1 MIIECPACSKKFN
14 IDEKLIQDEG
24 RLLKCGNCDHTW
36 FFKKDENIKLE
47 AETTKLNEINQNKSE
62 FNTGPVEEPIKQKK
76 KIRKKI
82 PKKSSTKES
91 TSKELVSIEK
101 SSVSRENNIIKKIF
115 LIIISIIAFILL
127 IDTFKN
133 QISVIFPGILK
144 MSDSLYLVINDLKLF
159 IKDFTQVKMIQIITK
174 PFRWFF
180 KLEAASGFGLTFAA
194 IIALIGKKSNLSELY
209 FSTLNKYLF
218 F

>member
-14 IDEKLIQDEG
+14 IDEKLIPDEG

-36 FFKKDENIKLE
+36 FYKKEDNLKLE
-47 AETTKLNEINQNKSE
+47 TETIKINEINENKSE
-62 FNTGPVEEPIKQKK
+62 INIEPVDVPIKETK

-82 PKKSSTKES
+82 SKKSSTKES
-91 TSKELVSIEK
+91 TSKELVSIDK
-101 SSVSRENNIIKKIF
+101 SSISRENNIIKKIF

-133 QISVIFPGILK
+133 QISLVFPGILQ

-159 IKDFTQVKMIQIITK
+159 IKDLV
-174 PFRWFF
+174 R
-180 KLEAASGFGLTFAA
+180 
-194 IIALIGKKSNLSELY
+194 
-209 FSTLNKYLF
+209 
-218 F
+218 

>member
-14 IDEKLIQDEG
+14 IDEKLIPDEG

-36 FFKKDENIKLE
+36 FYKKEENLKLE
-47 AETTKLNEINQNKSE
+47 TETIKINEIEENKSE
-62 FNTGPVEEPIKQKK
+62 INIEPVEEPIKQTK

-82 PKKSSTKES
+82 SKKSSTKES
-91 TSKELVSIEK
+91 TSKELVSIDK

-133 QISVIFPGILK
+133 QISVIFPGILQ

-159 IKDFTQVKMIQIITK
+159 IKDLV
-174 PFRWFF
+174 R
-180 KLEAASGFGLTFAA
+180 
-194 IIALIGKKSNLSELY
+194 
-209 FSTLNKYLF
+209 
-218 F
+218 

>member
-14 IDEKLIQDEG
+14 IDEKLIPDEG

-36 FFKKDENIKLE
+36 FYKKEENLELETETIKI
-47 AETTKLNEINQNKSE
+47 NEIEESKSE
-62 FNTGPVEEPIKQKK
+62 INVEPVEEPIKQIK

-82 PKKSSTKES
+82 SKKSVTKES
-91 TSKELVSIEK
+91 TSKELISIDK

-127 IDTFKN
+127 LDTFKN

-144 MSDSLYLVINDLKLF
+144 ILDSLYLVINDLKLF
-159 IKDFTQVKMIQIITK
+159 IKDLV
-174 PFRWFF
+174 R
-180 KLEAASGFGLTFAA
+180 
-194 IIALIGKKSNLSELY
+194 
-209 FSTLNKYLF
+209 
-218 F
+218 

>member
-14 IDEKLIQDEG
+14 IDEKLIPDEG

-36 FFKKDENIKLE
+36 FYKKEDNLKLE
-47 AETTKLNEINQNKSE
+47 TETIKINEINENKSE
-62 FNTGPVEEPIKQKK
+62 INIEPVDVPIKETK

-82 PKKSSTKES
+82 SKKSSTKES
-91 TSKELVSIEK
+91 TSKELVSIDK

-133 QISVIFPGILK
+133 QISLIFPGIVQ

-159 IKDFTQVKMIQIITK
+159 IKDLV
-174 PFRWFF
+174 R
-180 KLEAASGFGLTFAA
+180 
-194 IIALIGKKSNLSELY
+194 
-209 FSTLNKYLF
+209 
-218 F
+218 

>member
-14 IDEKLIQDEG
+14 IDEKLIPDEG

-36 FFKKDENIKLE
+36 FYKKEEKKNLE
-47 AETTKLNEINQNKSE
+47 AETTKISQIEENKSE
-62 FNTGPVEEPIKQKK
+62 INIEQVEEPIKQTK

-82 PKKSSTKES
+82 SKKTSTKES
-91 TSKELVSIEK
+91 TSKELVSIDK

-133 QISVIFPGILK
+133 HISVIFPGILQ
-144 MSDSLYLVINDLKLF
+144 MSNSLYLVINDLKLF
-159 IKDFTQVKMIQIITK
+159 IKDLV
-174 PFRWFF
+174 R
-180 KLEAASGFGLTFAA
+180 
-194 IIALIGKKSNLSELY
+194 
-209 FSTLNKYLF
+209 
-218 F
+218 

>member
-14 IDEKLIQDEG
+14 IDEKLIPDEG

-36 FFKKDENIKLE
+36 FYKKEENLKLE
-47 AETTKLNEINQNKSE
+47 TETIKINEINENKSE
-62 FNTGPVEEPIKQKK
+62 INIEPVDVPIKETK

-82 PKKSSTKES
+82 SKKSSTKES
-91 TSKELVSIEK
+91 TSKELVSIDK

-159 IKDFTQVKMIQIITK
+159 IKDLV
-174 PFRWFF
+174 R
-180 KLEAASGFGLTFAA
+180 
-194 IIALIGKKSNLSELY
+194 
-209 FSTLNKYLF
+209 
-218 F
+218 

>member
-14 IDEKLIQDEG
+14 IDEKLIPDEG

-36 FFKKDENIKLE
+36 FYKKEENLKLE
-47 AETTKLNEINQNKSE
+47 TESIKINEIEENKSE
-62 FNTGPVEEPIKQKK
+62 INIEPVDVPIKQTK

-82 PKKSSTKES
+82 SKKSSTKES
-91 TSKELVSIEK
+91 TSKELVSIDK

-127 IDTFKN
+127 LDTFKN
-133 QISVIFPGILK
+133 QISVIFPGIVQ

-159 IKDFTQVKMIQIITK
+159 IKDLV
-174 PFRWFF
+174 R
-180 KLEAASGFGLTFAA
+180 
-194 IIALIGKKSNLSELY
+194 
-209 FSTLNKYLF
+209 
-218 F
+218 

>member
-14 IDEKLIQDEG
+14 IDEKLIPDEG

-36 FFKKDENIKLE
+36 FYKKEENLKLDTESIKI
-47 AETTKLNEINQNKSE
+47 NEIEENKSE
-62 FNTGPVEEPIKQKK
+62 INIEPVDVPIKQTKK
-76 KIRKKI
+76 LRKKI
-82 PKKSSTKES
+82 SKKSSTKES
-91 TSKELVSIEK
+91 TSKELVSIDK

-144 MSDSLYLVINDLKLF
+144 MSDSLYQVINDLKLF
-159 IKDFTQVKMIQIITK
+159 IKDLV
-174 PFRWFF
+174 R
-180 KLEAASGFGLTFAA
+180 
-194 IIALIGKKSNLSELY
+194 
-209 FSTLNKYLF
+209 
-218 F
+218 

>member
-14 IDEKLIQDEG
+14 IDEKLIPDEG

-36 FFKKDENIKLE
+36 FFKKEENLKLE
-47 AETTKLNEINQNKSE
+47 SETTKLNEIKENKSE
-62 FNTGPVEEPIKQKK
+62 INIEPVEEPIKQIK

-82 PKKSSTKES
+82 SKKSVTKES
-91 TSKELVSIEK
+91 TSKELVSIDK

-127 IDTFKN
+127 LDTFKN

-159 IKDFTQVKMIQIITK
+159 IKDLV
-174 PFRWFF
+174 R
-180 KLEAASGFGLTFAA
+180 
-194 IIALIGKKSNLSELY
+194 
-209 FSTLNKYLF
+209 
-218 F
+218 

>member
-14 IDEKLIQDEG
+14 IDEKLIPDEG

-36 FFKKDENIKLE
+36 FFKKEENIKLE
-47 AETTKLNEINQNKSE
+47 TEITKINEINENKSE
-62 FNTGPVEEPIKQKK
+62 INIEPVDVPIKETK

-82 PKKSSTKES
+82 SKKSSTKES
-91 TSKELVSIEK
+91 TSKELVSIDK

-133 QISVIFPGILK
+133 QLSVIFPGIVQ

-159 IKDFTQVKMIQIITK
+159 IKDLV
-174 PFRWFF
+174 R
-180 KLEAASGFGLTFAA
+180 
-194 IIALIGKKSNLSELY
+194 
-209 FSTLNKYLF
+209 
-218 F
+218 

>member
-14 IDEKLIQDEG
+14 IDEKLIPDEG

-36 FFKKDENIKLE
+36 FYKKEENLKLE
-47 AETTKLNEINQNKSE
+47 TETIKISQIEDIKSE
-62 FNTGPVEEPIKQKK
+62 TNIEPVDDPIKQTK

-82 PKKSSTKES
+82 SKKSSTKES
-91 TSKELVSIEK
+91 TSKELVSIDK
-101 SSVSRENNIIKKIF
+101 SSVSRENNIIKKLF

-133 QISVIFPGILK
+133 QISVIFPGIVQ

-159 IKDFTQVKMIQIITK
+159 IKDLV
-174 PFRWFF
+174 R
-180 KLEAASGFGLTFAA
+180 
-194 IIALIGKKSNLSELY
+194 
-209 FSTLNKYLF
+209 
-218 F
+218 

>member
-14 IDEKLIQDEG
+14 IDEKLIPDEG

-36 FFKKDENIKLE
+36 FFKNEGN
-47 AETTKLNEINQNKSE
+47 TKLKSETIKINEIEESKSE
-62 FNTGPVEEPIKQKK
+62 INVEPVEEPIKQTK
-76 KIRKKI
+76 KIRKKVS
-82 PKKSSTKES
+82 KKSSTKES
-91 TSKELVSIEK
+91 TSKELVSIDK

-127 IDTFKN
+127 LDTFKN

-159 IKDFTQVKMIQIITK
+159 IKDLV
-174 PFRWFF
+174 R
-180 KLEAASGFGLTFAA
+180 
-194 IIALIGKKSNLSELY
+194 
-209 FSTLNKYLF
+209 
-218 F
+218 

>member
-14 IDEKLIQDEG
+14 IDEKLIPDEG

-36 FFKKDENIKLE
+36 FYKKEENLKLE
-47 AETTKLNEINQNKSE
+47 TESIKINEIEENKSE
-62 FNTGPVEEPIKQKK
+62 INIEPVDVPIKETK

-82 PKKSSTKES
+82 SKKSSTKES
-91 TSKELVSIEK
+91 TSKELVSIDK

-127 IDTFKN
+127 LDTFKN

-159 IKDFTQVKMIQIITK
+159 IKDLV
-174 PFRWFF
+174 R
-180 KLEAASGFGLTFAA
+180 
-194 IIALIGKKSNLSELY
+194 
-209 FSTLNKYLF
+209 
-218 F
+218 